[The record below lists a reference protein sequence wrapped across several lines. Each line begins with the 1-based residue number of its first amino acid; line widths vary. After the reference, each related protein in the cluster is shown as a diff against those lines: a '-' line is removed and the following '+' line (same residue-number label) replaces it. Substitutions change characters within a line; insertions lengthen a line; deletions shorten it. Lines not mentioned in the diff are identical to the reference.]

1 MSDALSHLGVSVDG
15 KNTDDGH
22 GRHDASSGWRP
33 RFRSAVGALRL
44 EDEMVRA
51 HAAAARAFD
60 SRARP
65 HMLSKLVAEVEALV
79 ASS

>member
-1 MSDALSHLGVSVDG
+1 
-15 KNTDDGH
+15 
-22 GRHDASSGWRP
+22 
-33 RFRSAVGALRL
+33 
-44 EDEMVRA
+44 MVRA